1 MRKEHGLTQVELSEK
16 SGVGLRFVR
25 ELENGKETLRLDKVN
40 QVLNLF
46 GAKVGVVP
54 MDKTTE
60 LWNKC
65 KKRKIKRSDFVV
77 AMRNSG
83 LEDKIIEKMF
93 AKFQKASVKW
103 FEFID
108 ISFLPIDM
116 KNMYKQIITEKLGAL
131 R

>member
-1 MRKEHGLTQVELSEK
+1 MHLKNFSLYSVRKGLMHSLPAYDMVSTALIMPEDTEELALTL
-16 SGVGLRFVR
+16 SGKR
-25 ELENGKETLRLDKVN
+25 
-40 QVLNLF
+40 
-46 GAKVGVVP
+46 
-54 MDKTTE
+54 
-60 LWNKC
+60 
-65 KKRKIKRSDFVV
+65 RKIKQPDFVV

-116 KNMYKQIITEKLGAL
+116 KNMYKQIVTDKLGAL